1 MARINQH
8 ENQMASTELMLPP
21 LVQINA
27 VSNMQ
32 NAWVA
37 LSLHVEPVVGDIADG
52 LRSVFAEPDLLVAMA
67 PLDCIVML
75 ASPMVI
81 DEALAALMPASRVS
95 FAIAAAA
102 LQDEASCQR
111 ALALQALGYRILV
124 DGAPPA
130 GMTLPATLRA
140 VASDFSAAAPA
151 SKVLQLVFG
160 PHLAHGVHSV
170 ERLNQCAQAG
180 FEWFSGDYPLHPAAS
195 EDPQDG
201 SSRKRL
207 MTLLGMLARDADTR
221 EIEAMLKQDPALS
234 YHVLKLANSA
244 VFAHSTPIT
253 SFSQAIS
260 VLGRRQLQRWL
271 QLLLYA
277 RQAPDGVANPLLPVA
292 ALRAAQMESLCKA
305 RGGEREEQD
314 LAFMTGVFSLLDL
327 LFALPMAEIVGA
339 LSLPPMAASALLKR
353 EGPFGELLALI
364 EADRVDLAKLDA
376 AALAPEPWWQSQLH
390 AYHWAIQVSRNL

>member
-1 MARINQH
+1 
-8 ENQMASTELMLPP
+8 MLPP

-27 VSNMQ
+27 VANLQ

-37 LSLHVEPVVGDIADG
+37 LSLHVAPIVGELADG
-52 LRSVFAEPDLLVAMA
+52 LHSVFATSELLSAIA
-67 PLDCIVML
+67 PLECIVRL
-75 ASPMVI
+75 DTPHVI
-81 DEALAALMPASRVS
+81 SDELLALMPAARVS
-95 FAIAAAA
+95 FAVAAGA
-102 LQDEASCQR
+102 LQDEANCARLVALQGKGHR
-111 ALALQALGYRILV
+111 ILIDGALA
-124 DGAPPA
+124 GAIK
-130 GMTLPATLRA
+130 LPASLHATA
-140 VASDFSAAAPA
+140 TDFSAGAAAPA
-151 SKVLQLVFG
+151 AMQLVFG

-170 ERLNQCAQAG
+170 EQQNACARAG
-180 FEWFSGDYPLHPAAS
+180 YEWFSGDYPLHPAAAA
-195 EDPQDG
+195 EQHDG

-207 MTLLGMLARDADTR
+207 LTLLGMLARDAETR
-221 EIEAMLKQDPALS
+221 DIEALLKQDPALS

-277 RQAPDGVANPLLPVA
+277 RQSADGMANPLLPVA

-327 LFALPMAEIVGA
+327 LFAMPMQDIVGA
-339 LSLPPMAASALLKR
+339 LSLPALAADALLER
-353 EGPFGELLALI
+353 SGPFGELLSLI
-364 EADRVDLAKLDA
+364 EAPRIDA
-376 AALAPEPWWQSQLH
+376 AMLDRAGLAPQPWWQSQLH